1 MNTNELV
8 ALLSVDA
15 RNSDYDK
22 SQRQL
27 LASLGL
33 GALMALTAMLMFYGI
48 RSDIGHAVYL
58 PAFWFKQAFPSI
70 VLLLSVGMLFRVAY
84 PGRSP
89 GLWGKALWIPFAT
102 AWVVAGLSLAM
113 SDPQARWGLVL
124 GATWARCSL
133 DIAFVAIPALI
144 TTLWA
149 VRQLAPVRLD
159 VAGAAAGLF
168 AGSAGA
174 AAYALHCQE
183 MEAPFVAVWYM
194 VGISIPV
201 LAGWLLGPRLLRW

>member
-8 ALLSVDA
+8 TLLSMDA
-15 RNSDYDK
+15 KGPAYGK
-22 SQRQL
+22 GQGQL

-33 GALMALTAMLMFYGI
+33 GALLGLTAMLMFYGI
-48 RSDIGHAVYL
+48 RSDIGHAVQL
-58 PAFWFKQAFPSI
+58 PAFWLKQAFPSM
-70 VLLLSVGMLFRVAY
+70 LLMLSAGMLFRVAY

-89 GLWGKALWIPFAT
+89 GLWGKALWIPFAM
-102 AWVVAGLSLAM
+102 AWVVAALSLAM
-113 SDPQARWGLVL
+113 SAPQARWGLVL
-124 GATWARCSL
+124 GATWTRCSL
-133 DIAFVAIPALI
+133 DIAFVAVPALI

-149 VRQLAPVRLD
+149 IRQLAPVRLD
-159 VAGAAAGLF
+159 VAGAVSGLF
-168 AGSAGA
+168 AGSVGA

-183 MEAPFVAVWYM
+183 MEAPFVAIWYM